1 MTRTLGLAWQ
11 LALAGDRSARARL
24 LLMTLGMA
32 LGTALLLGVTGA
44 LPAYDAQQGVLSSRT
59 VTFDGDSTR
68 PQGVRV
74 APADSYWRGREL
86 HLLLVEQVGPSVAP
100 PPGLDRVPRAGE
112 VLVSPALAAALR
124 GPRGA
129 ELVPRLDGTVVGTVG
144 PAGLAG
150 PDELYAV
157 VGVPPGRLAP
167 GGYGGG
173 FNTSAD
179 NVFTGATDTLQIA
192 VALAAIGLL
201 VPLLVFIAVATRLSA
216 ATRDRRAAAMRLVGA
231 TGRQVRAIS
240 AVEGATAG
248 VVGVAAGAA
257 LFRLVRG
264 PAVALVPAPDGVYP
278 DRVWPSST
286 VLVLTL
292 LVVPLLAA
300 VTGPLSL
307 RRVVTTP
314 LGVSRRVVVTK
325 AGPLRLLPLAIG
337 LAMLVGAFL
346 ARSAVLDGKTYGAVL
361 LLGGAGLSL
370 VGLAVAGA
378 ALSRVAGQALTRW
391 GPGPASLLVGR
402 RLVLDP
408 GTAARAVVGTTLV
421 VAVGGWL
428 LAFLPLLAQAQAGGG
443 ADEAQRTLDP
453 GTVVAPLFDL
463 PASTD
468 LSGLA
473 ALEGVSSV
481 ADVRLVTLVR
491 EGQRL
496 PGMPPPPG
504 EPGLPPVTGVVAD
517 CAAISATLRAP
528 LDGCVPGQPAL
539 LDPGYPIEPLTPR
552 LRIVVEEQLA
562 GEVLLG
568 SDLPTIEL
576 PQGLQYGLDGLNL
589 QGEVLLPPGSV
600 PASATHGQVLLVAT
614 DGAADTVERVR
625 TALAGL
631 PSYVPPLTASEG
643 VARGRAPVAAY
654 ERAALLAIV
663 LVVLVGGLSL
673 AVTTADG
680 LRERRRAHAALVA
693 LGTPVRVLRRGVLLQ
708 TALPLLLNV
717 ALGVAVSAFASAL
730 YLRLGAIEDDVL
742 PLPWGGYAAIAAT
755 AVTASLLATAAALPF
770 VRAATR
776 PDALR
781 SE

>member
-1 MTRTLGLAWQ
+1 MTRTLGLA
-11 LALAGDRSARARL
+11 LRLVLAGDRGARARL
-24 LLMTLGMA
+24 LLMTFGMT

-44 LPAYDAQQGVLSSRT
+44 LPAYEAQQGVLASRA
-59 VTFDGDSTR
+59 VTFDGDDAR
-68 PQGVRV
+68 AQGVRV
-74 APADSYWRGREL
+74 TPADSFWRGREL
-86 HLLLVEQVGPSVAP
+86 HLLLVEQVGPPVAP
-100 PPGLDRVPRAGE
+100 PAGLDRVPREGE

-129 ELVPRLDGTVVGTVG
+129 ELAPRLDGIVVGTVE

-157 VGVPPGRLAP
+157 IGVPAGRLAP
-167 GGYGGG
+167 ERFGAG

-179 NVFTGATDTLQIA
+179 RIFTGATDTLQIA
-192 VALAAIGLL
+192 VALAAVGLL
-201 VPLLVFIAVATRLSA
+201 VPLLVFVAVATRLSA

-231 TGRQVRAIS
+231 TARQVRAIS
-240 AVEGATAG
+240 AVEGAVVG
-248 VVGVAAGAA
+248 VVGVAAGAL

-264 PAVALVPAPDGVYP
+264 TAVAFVPAPDGVYS
-278 DRVWPSST
+278 DRVWPSAI
-286 VLVLTL
+286 VLMLTL
-292 LVVPLLAA
+292 VGVPLLAA

-314 LGVSRRVVVTK
+314 LGVTRRVVVAT
-325 AGPLRLLPLAIG
+325 AGPLRLLPLVIG
-337 LAMLVGAFL
+337 LAMLAGAFL
-346 ARSAVLDGKTYGAVL
+346 ARSAVLDGSVYGAGL

-370 VGLAVAGA
+370 IGLAVAGA
-378 ALSRVAGQALTRW
+378 ALSRVAGQALARW
-391 GPGPASLLVGR
+391 GRGPASLLAGR

-408 GTAARAVVGTTLV
+408 GTAARSVVGTTLV

-428 LAFLPLLAQAQAGGG
+428 LAFLPLLAHAQGGGG
-443 ADEAQRTLDP
+443 ADEAERTLDP
-453 GTVVAPLFDL
+453 GTVVAPLYDA

-468 LSGLA
+468 LSELS
-473 ALEGVSSV
+473 ALDGVTSV

-491 EGQRL
+491 EDQGL
-496 PGMPPPPG
+496 PGVPLPG
-504 EPGLPPVTGVVAD
+504 EPDVPPVTGVVGD
-517 CAAISATLRAP
+517 CTEIGATLRAP
-528 LDGCVPGQPAL
+528 LEGCVPGRPAL
-539 LDPGYPIEPLTPR
+539 LDPGYPTEPLTPR
-552 LRIVVEEQLA
+552 LRVVDGERLA

-568 SDLPTIEL
+568 RGLPTIAL

-600 PASATHGQVLLVAT
+600 PRSATYGRVLLVAT
-614 DGAADTVERVR
+614 DGAADTVEQVR
-625 TALAGL
+625 SALAGL
-631 PSYVPPLTASEG
+631 PSFVPPLTPSEG

-673 AVTTADG
+673 AVTTVDG

-693 LGTPVRVLRRGVLLQ
+693 LGTSVGVLRRGVLLQ

-717 ALGVAVSAFASAL
+717 SLGVAVSAFASAL
-730 YLRLGAIEDDVL
+730 YLRLGAIEDEVL
-742 PLPWGGYAAIAAT
+742 PLPWAGYGAIAAT
-755 AVTASLLATAAALPF
+755 AVAASLLATAAALPF

-781 SE
+781 TE

>member
-1 MTRTLGLAWQ
+1 MTRTLSLALQ
-11 LALAGDRSARARL
+11 LALAGDHGARARQ

-44 LPAYDAQQGVLSSRT
+44 LPAYEAQQGVLASRT
-59 VTFDGDSTR
+59 VTYDGNDAR
-68 PQGVRV
+68 AQGVRV
-74 APADSYWRGREL
+74 APADSFWRGREL
-86 HLLLVEQVGPSVAP
+86 RLLLVEQVGPPVAP
-100 PPGLDRVPRAGE
+100 PAGLDRVPGEGE

-124 GPRGA
+124 GPRGD
-129 ELVPRLDGTVVGTVG
+129 ELAPRLAGTIVGTVG

-150 PDELYAV
+150 PDELYAM

-167 GGYGGG
+167 AGFGAG

-192 VALAAIGLL
+192 VALAAVGLL
-201 VPLLVFIAVATRLSA
+201 VPLLVFVAVATRLSA

-231 TGRQVRAIS
+231 TARQVRTVS
-240 AVEGATAG
+240 AVEGGAIG
-248 VVGVAAGAA
+248 LVGVAAGAL

-264 PAVALVPAPDGVYP
+264 PAVALVPASDGIYP
-278 DRVWPSST
+278 DRVWPSAT

-292 LVVPLLAA
+292 LGVPLLAA
-300 VTGPLSL
+300 LTGPLSL

-314 LGVSRRVVVTK
+314 LGVTRRVVVAK
-325 AGPLRLLPLAIG
+325 AGLLRLLPLAIG
-337 LAMLVGAFL
+337 LAMLMGAYL
-346 ARSAVLDGKTYGAVL
+346 ARSAVLDGEAYGAVL
-361 LLGGAGLSL
+361 LVGGAGLSL

-378 ALSRVAGQALTRW
+378 ALSRVAGQALARW
-391 GPGPASLLVGR
+391 GRGPASLLAGR

-428 LAFLPLLAQAQAGGG
+428 LAFLPLLAQAQGGSG
-443 ADEAQRTLDP
+443 AEEAVRTLDP
-453 GTVVAPLFDL
+453 GTVVAPLYDL

-468 LSGLA
+468 LSGLS
-473 ALEGVSSV
+473 ALEGVTSV

-491 EGQRL
+491 EGQRV
-496 PGMPPPPG
+496 PGVPPPG
-504 EPGLPPVTGVVAD
+504 EPDVPPVTGVVGD

-528 LDGCVPGQPAL
+528 LVGCLPGQPAL
-539 LDPGYPIEPLTPR
+539 LDPGYPTEPLTPR
-552 LRIVVEEQLA
+552 LRIVDDERPT
-562 GEVLLG
+562 GEVQLG
-568 SDLPTIEL
+568 RDLPTIDL

-600 PASATHGQVLLVAT
+600 PASATYGLVLLVAT
-614 DGAADTVERVR
+614 DGAATTVERVR

-693 LGTPVRVLRRGVLLQ
+693 LGTSVHVLRRSVLLQ

-730 YLRLGAIEDDVL
+730 YLRLGATEDDVL
-742 PLPWGGYAAIAAT
+742 PLPWVGYGAIAAT
-755 AVTASLLATAAALPF
+755 AVAASLLATAAALPF

-781 SE
+781 TE